1 MKWFNRQSRLLQII
15 LLLIPG
21 INWITE
27 ILVRLTGA
35 IEKPTL
41 RNLLGLILGIVTGF
55 VLGWV
60 DLVWVLLFNHLLLC
74 K

>member
-21 INWITE
+21 VNWITE
-27 ILVRLTGA
+27 ILVRLTA
-35 IEKPTL
+35 LFQKPSL
-41 RNLLGLILGIVTGF
+41 RNLLGFIIALLVGF
-55 VLGWV
+55 AFGWV
-60 DLVWVLLFNHLLLC
+60 DLIWVLLFNHLILC

>member
-21 INWITE
+21 VNWITE
-27 ILVRLTGA
+27 IIVRLTGLLQ
-35 IEKPTL
+35 KPSL
-41 RNLLGLILGIVTGF
+41 RNILGFILAVLVGF
-55 VLGWV
+55 AFGWV
-60 DLVWVLLFNHLLLC
+60 DLIWVLLFNHLILC

>member
-21 INWITE
+21 VNWITE
-27 ILVRLTGA
+27 ILVRLTSLFQ
-35 IEKPTL
+35 KPSL
-41 RNLLGLILGIVTGF
+41 RNLLGFILAVLVGF
-55 VLGWV
+55 AFGWV
-60 DLVWVLLFNHLLLC
+60 DLIWVLLFNHLILC